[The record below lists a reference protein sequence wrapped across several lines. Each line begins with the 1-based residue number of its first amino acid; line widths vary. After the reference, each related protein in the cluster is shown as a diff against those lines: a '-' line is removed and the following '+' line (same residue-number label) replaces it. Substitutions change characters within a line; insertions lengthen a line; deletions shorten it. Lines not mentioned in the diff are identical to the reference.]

1 MLAGAVAGV
10 ARHENE
16 LLATVSELGA
26 LEMDVLELD
35 HHRRAGVELEGENPL
50 FGALPLLLVDR
61 LRHQRAVDE
70 VGELRPLGDEVVF
83 VPLAGLDDLLELILV
98 GDFLDRLGSIGG
110 NRHPLT
116 ALGEDSTAPLL
127 VVDAGVGRAGV
138 DVGLVAADDEVT
150 MVVAAVLD
158 ATVAPFDLVLELEL
172 EVVERALLPNQEGV
186 AVGRL
191 LGRRRADDRAVLDRP
206 EVFPLPALERG
217 AVEDRREAGIGL
229 GGDAAAREGEGGE
242 KPRHQKPSTRQT
254 CCAHRSPPHGVNGG
268 AVRPSA
274 GHPRRTVCHVCQ
286 HRARRARNG
295 RFRTSGR
302 RLVRGQ

>member
-1 MLAGAVAGV
+1 M
-10 ARHENE
+10 
-16 LLATVSELGA
+16 
-26 LEMDVLELD
+26 
-35 HHRRAGVELEGENPL
+35 ELEGENPL

-70 VGELRPLGDEVVF
+70 VGELRPLGDEVVV
-83 VPLAGLDDLLELILV
+83 VPLARLDELLELVLV
-98 GDFLDRLGSIGG
+98 ANLLDLLRAVSS
-110 NRHPLT
+110 NRDPLT
-116 ALGEDSTAPLL
+116 ALGEDPAAPFL
-127 VVDAGVGRAGV
+127 VIDAGVGRGGV
-138 DVGLVAADDEVT
+138 DVGLIAADDEVA
-150 MVVAAVLD
+150 MIVAAVLD
-158 ATVAPFDLVLELEL
+158 AAVAPLDLVLDLEL
-172 EVVERALLPNQEGV
+172 EVVERALPPDEEGV

-206 EVFPLPALERG
+206 EVLPLPALERG

-274 GHPRRTVCHVCQ
+274 GHPRRTVCHVCPGQ
-286 HRARRARNG
+286 TRRAGHGGPGTGDCVPRGDASSGGDDRGHG
-295 RFRTSGR
+295 RGE
-302 RLVRGQ
+302 LVFVDMEIGPTRP